1 MQVTVLV
8 MGGRITPTDECLK
21 VFFHLAGGDA
31 ARILI
36 LPTACHNV
44 LAVQEYARGLE
55 MLGVRYPPTI
65 LPVWEREQAE
75 DRSLVR
81 VLTCASAV
89 LILGGDLNRLLAVVR
104 GTQLHHALWQAGAA
118 GVVIGGISAGAA
130 ALGTWVGG
138 LEGALRPSRWQ
149 PALGVLPHTVIVPH
163 FHRQGR
169 LEALLRITSR
179 YPGWLGLGV
188 DEATGVIVC
197 PSGLQGVGAG
207 QVTLITVV
215 ERDSTPEGGPWIVR
229 LCAGQSLAWSALP
242 WLRQSQIRS
251 WEMIRDEFSGR
262 PLPPVA
268 GSTDV
273 MFHLFQK

>member
-1 MQVTVLV
+1 MQVTVLA

-21 VFFHLAGGDA
+21 VFLHLAGGDA

-81 VLTCASAV
+81 VLACVSAV

-104 GTQLHHALWQAGAA
+104 GTRLHHALWQAGAA

-169 LEALLRITSR
+169 LVESCPQICYNIIIKVHCQQREGRFSDICLARGEMPIAMDITKASR
-179 YPGWLGLGV
+179 KPWPCRPLQASTVEPFETSNLASCRCDG
-188 DEATGVIVC
+188 AVIYRTRNAERE
-197 PSGLQGVGAG
+197 PSGYLWRVWTVCSDGVGRAK
-207 QVTLITVV
+207 
-215 ERDSTPEGGPWIVR
+215 
-229 LCAGQSLAWSALP
+229 
-242 WLRQSQIRS
+242 RS
-251 WEMIRDEFSGR
+251 SR
-262 PLPPVA
+262 
-268 GSTDV
+268 
-273 MFHLFQK
+273 